1 MRARIRI
8 RPWAPRYKRSGQLDL
23 ATLIGLIGAFAVVVA
38 SIFIGGSAGTFVNMP
53 SLLIVLG
60 GTVLVTM
67 MKFSLAQFGRAAS
80 IAVKAFTHKPSSPE
94 DLIGTAVN
102 LAKTARQGG
111 LLALEDVEV
120 PDEFMKSGLT
130 LVIDGHPGDVV
141 RSMLSKDLHQ
151 TLQRH
156 AEGQAIFKAIGNVG
170 PAMGMIG
177 TLIGLVQMLSNMN
190 DPKQIGPAMAIALL
204 TTLYGALLANL
215 FALPIADKLAVRSRE
230 ERYRKS
236 LIIDALLSIQSGQN
250 PRVIENMLETYLP
263 KSKRQQDEFAN
274 VGEQRA

>member
-1 MRARIRI
+1 M
-8 RPWAPRYKRSGQLDL
+8 DL
-23 ATLIGLIGAFAVVVA
+23 ATLIGLIGAFAVVLA
-38 SIFIGGSAGTFVNMP
+38 SILIGGSPTSFVDLP

-67 MKFSLAQFGRAAS
+67 MKFSLAQFARATS
-80 IAVKAFTHKPSSPE
+80 IAVQAFLHKPSSAE
-94 DLIGTAVN
+94 ELIGTAVQ

-111 LLALEDVEV
+111 LLALEDAEV
-120 PDEFMKSGLT
+120 RDEFMKSGLA

-141 RSMLSKDLHQ
+141 RAMLSKDVHQ

-156 AEGQAIFKAIGNVG
+156 AEGQAIFKAIGDVG

-190 DPKQIGPAMAIALL
+190 DPKQIGPAMAVALL

-215 FALPIADKLAVRSRE
+215 FALPIADKLAARSRE
-230 ERYRKS
+230 ESHRKS
-236 LIIDALLSIQSGQN
+236 LIIDALLAIQSGQN
-250 PRVIENMLETYLP
+250 PRVIESMLEFYLP
-263 KSKRQQDEFAN
+263 KSKRQQDDLPAA
-274 VGEQRA
+274 GEQRA